1 MSVVKPSFKARVFAN
16 HSARLPFN
24 SQRIPSHARELA
36 PLTLMLVTLLC
47 CAAAV
52 QAQTSVVTQHN
63 DIGRTGQNRNETI
76 LTPANVNSTG
86 FGKLYS
92 YAIDGRAYAQP
103 LYVPG
108 LTMGAGTAQAGT
120 KHNVVFIATEH
131 DSVYAFDA
139 DNNGGSNA
147 NPLWKITLLDSAHG
161 AASGATTVPNG
172 DLSTGD
178 IVPEVGITG
187 TPVIDISTNTLY
199 VVGKTKESGNYFQRL
214 HALDITT
221 GAEKSG
227 SPVTLA
233 AQVLGNGTGSSGGIL
248 RWDPKWENN
257 RAGLLLLN
265 GIVYIGF
272 AAHGDNGPWHGWIL
286 AYNAAS
292 LQQTSAFCSTSNGSG
307 SGIWMSG
314 AGLAADTVNN
324 GRIFVSTGNGAFNA
338 NNPTYTN
345 SMSYGDDLVRLDINN
360 GVMNVGDHFTP
371 LNQANLN
378 GADTDVASGGV
389 LLLPDQSAGGHTH
402 LMIEA
407 GKEGR
412 IYLVDRDNLGGYNSS
427 SDNIVQEV
435 PVNNSSQSNQ
445 TFKINGLWSTPA
457 YWNGNLYFWGNGD
470 NLTAF
475 SFVNGRLGNLDG
487 NGSPNPTSSSSEGS
501 GFPGATPSISSNGN
515 TNGIVWDVLTNNYGS
530 SGPAVLLAHNASERG
545 ELRCIAVTRTLR
557 AIIPVWRPNL
567 SFRR

>member
-1 MSVVKPSFKARVFAN
+1 MSVVKSSFKARVFAN
-16 HSARLPFN
+16 NSAASLFN
-24 SQRIPSHARELA
+24 FQWIPSHARELA

-47 CAAAV
+47 CAAGV

-86 FGKLYS
+86 FGKLFS

-108 LTMGAGTAQAGT
+108 VTMGAGTVQAGT

-172 DLSTGD
+172 DVSTGD

-187 TPVIDISTNTLY
+187 TPVIDISTNTIY
-199 VVGKTKESGNYFQRL
+199 VVGKTKEGGNYFQRL

-233 AQVLGNGTGSSGGIL
+233 AQVSGNGTGSSGGVL
-248 RWDPKWENN
+248 KWDSKWENN

-265 GIVYIGF
+265 GIVYVGF

-292 LQQTSAFCSTSNGSG
+292 LQQTSAFCATSNGSG

-324 GRIFVSTGNGAFNA
+324 GRIFVTTGNGAFNA
-338 NNPTYTN
+338 NNPPYTN
-345 SMSYGDDLVRLDINN
+345 SMSYGDDFVRLDITN
-360 GVMNVGDHFTP
+360 GVMNAGDHFTP
-371 LNQANLN
+371 LNQSSLN
-378 GADTDVASGGV
+378 GSDADVSSGGV

-445 TFKINGLWSTPA
+445 TFKINGLW
-457 YWNGNLYFWGNGD
+457 
-470 NLTAF
+470 
-475 SFVNGRLGNLDG
+475 
-487 NGSPNPTSSSSEGS
+487 
-501 GFPGATPSISSNGN
+501 
-515 TNGIVWDVLTNNYGS
+515 
-530 SGPAVLLAHNASERG
+530 
-545 ELRCIAVTRTLR
+545 
-557 AIIPVWRPNL
+557 
-567 SFRR
+567 